1 MHLDRR
7 DLLRLSAASGAV
19 AAGAAS
25 SQAAQPPTPTSA
37 LGLDVTHFGV
47 RPGSADDQSAA
58 LQRAIDTAA
67 GKRAP
72 LAFPPGSYRAGDL
85 KLPAG
90 AQLVGVRGAS
100 RLVLGQGPTLIEAR
114 GADGLTLTGL
124 VLDGGRK
131 PLPERQ
137 GLVHVA
143 QAADIRITDCEIT
156 GSGGHGILLEQA
168 AGEISGTAVTDTAD
182 VAILSYG
189 ARGLLIARNTIRRA
203 GNNGIQILRYENGED
218 GTIIVDNRV
227 EEVANRSG
235 GSGQFGNGINAHH
248 AANVIVRGNRIAGC
262 AFSAVRGNTAHNI
275 QIVDNTCSDLG
286 EVAIYSEFAF
296 EGAVIAHNQVQRA
309 AVGVSVCNF
318 NEGGRLAVVQGN
330 IIRELKPRRPVG
342 TEPDEDAAGMGIY
355 VEADTTVTGNVV
367 EQAPTAGIML
377 GWGKYLRDVSVT
389 GNVIR
394 AAQIGVAVSVVPGA
408 GAAVIADNLI
418 AGAARG
424 AVVGVDK
431 LAPITGDLTRE
442 DAARYA
448 QLAING
454 NRVR

>member
-100 RLVLGQGPTLIEAR
+100 RLVLGQGLTLIEAR

-156 GSGGHGILLEQA
+156 ASGGHGILLEQA